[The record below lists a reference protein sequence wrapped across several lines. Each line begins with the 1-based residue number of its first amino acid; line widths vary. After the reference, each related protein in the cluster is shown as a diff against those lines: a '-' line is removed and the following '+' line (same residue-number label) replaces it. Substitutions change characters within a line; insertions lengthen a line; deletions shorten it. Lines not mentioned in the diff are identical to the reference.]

1 MISEQRPGDIEDYAS
16 IRDTPLALAAV
27 LIVLAVG
34 TLAYVLLTTVRRRR
48 RDLAVLKTLGLTRA
62 QVRGVVAWEATT
74 FAPWRCCSGC
84 RSACWPGRA
93 AARLRPAVVLRAE

>member
-74 FAPWRCCSGC
+74 FATMALLLGLPLGVLAGTGSG
-84 RSACWPGRA
+84 A
-93 AARLRPAVVLRAE
+93 AAAGRGAAR